1 MKARRVVLLGLLVAV
16 ALVLHVVERLL
27 PIPQLAPGVK
37 LGLANIVTLF
47 SIYTL
52 PVSDTLLVIVV
63 RTTLGA
69 IFGGGMSSLMFSLA
83 GGLASFVIMWL
94 ASRIR
99 NFFSLPAV
107 SIMGALAHNAGQ
119 LFVASLVVGNFSF
132 FAYLP
137 ILVISGTITGIFI
150 GLVTRFLLTSWS
162 RIGWRVEGQ
171 TVSER

>member
-1 MKARRVVLLGLLVAV
+1 
-16 ALVLHVVERLL
+16 
-27 PIPQLAPGVK
+27 
-37 LGLANIVTLF
+37 
-47 SIYTL
+47 
-52 PVSDTLLVIVV
+52 
-63 RTTLGA
+63 
-69 IFGGGMSSLMFSLA
+69 MFSLA